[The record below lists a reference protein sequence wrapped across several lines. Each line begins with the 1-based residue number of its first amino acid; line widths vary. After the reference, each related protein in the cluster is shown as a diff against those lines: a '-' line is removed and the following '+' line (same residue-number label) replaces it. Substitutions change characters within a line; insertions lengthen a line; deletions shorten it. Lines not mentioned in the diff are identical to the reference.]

1 MSKVRVYFDPDVL
14 PIVDNILEQ
23 TGLKSY
29 TDAIN
34 LIVKK
39 YGHSFIQ
46 SYNEFLTDSTTKPR
60 PQMSSVIELHRLE
73 GFKE

>member
-1 MSKVRVYFDPDVL
+1 MSKTRVYFDPDVL
-14 PIVDNILEQ
+14 PLVDTILEQ

-39 YGHSFIQ
+39 YGHSFIH
-46 SYNEFLTDSTTKPR
+46 SYNEFLTDSTIKPR
-60 PQMSSVIELHRLE
+60 SPMSNVIRLHHWVVNL
-73 GFKE
+73 